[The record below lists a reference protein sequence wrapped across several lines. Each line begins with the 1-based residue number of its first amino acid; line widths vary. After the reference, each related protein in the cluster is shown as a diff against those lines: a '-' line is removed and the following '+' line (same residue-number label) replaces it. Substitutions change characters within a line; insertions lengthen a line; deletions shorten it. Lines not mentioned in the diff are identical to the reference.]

1 MAIRYSKEKY
11 ARIKNLKNEPL
22 SNLTADSKK
31 RKLSDEKAETA
42 ALPPIHITP
51 SSPTSSLEVTAFTL
65 PTTRVKGKGTI
76 GRSVWDNPI
85 TTMGHAHNVIIDDEL
100 KGLSSISSH
109 ELVNHHIHKLVQVC
123 GFLPSASPLYFS
135 V

>member
-42 ALPPIHITP
+42 TLLPIHITP
-51 SSPTSSLEVTAFTL
+51 SSPSSLEVTAFTL

-76 GRSVWDNPI
+76 GRSVWNNPI
-85 TTMGHAHNVIIDDEL
+85 TTMGRAHNVIIDDEL

-123 GFLPSASPLYFS
+123 GCLPSASLLYFF